1 MSLSAERLVGAKKDL
16 EDAAAALQTGDKS
29 NVSQEGR
36 RLVDELMLLEDAERS
51 ALLASVEDSE
61 LRDLLD
67 LVIQRAST
75 VKMLSAG
82 TIPQIR
88 QIWHHESFFF
98 SQQSLMIGLRFNNA
112 EGKLLLDSNQDL
124 NDTLWIGAA
133 LVAVVSDVMQ
143 AMDGSLNPE
152 AQRGCIGTAF
162 EENLKNAEDA
172 VEKIRRIFTALRGAD
187 TPDESG

>member
-75 VKMLSAG
+75 VKRMLSAG
-82 TIPQIR
+82 TIR
-88 QIWHHESFFF
+88 QIWHQESFLF
-98 SQQSLMIGLRFNNA
+98 SQQSLMIGLRFNN
-112 EGKLLLDSNQDL
+112 GKGQSLLDSNQDL
-124 NDTLWIGAA
+124 EDTLWIGAA
-133 LVAVVSDVMQ
+133 VLQVVSDAMQ
-143 AMDGSLNPE
+143 EMDSTLNPE

-172 VEKIRRIFTALRGAD
+172 VGKIRRIFTALRGAD